1 MLPIGIQMAVSIGAP
16 LYLTIGAVVSGG
28 IMGDHCSP
36 ISDTT
41 ILSSMASASDH
52 IDHVNT
58 QLPYALLNGA
68 IATGLYLIFGFI
80 M

>member
-1 MLPIGIQMAVSIGAP
+1 MGVALGAP
-16 LYLTIGAVVSGG
+16 LYPTIGAVISGG

-68 IATGLYLIFGFI
+68 LALVLYLAAGFI